1 MRTFLDKYFNYL
13 SLAPAVLILVV
24 LTLYP
29 VVSLV
34 QMSLSSETLAA
45 GRLEWRF
52 VGFENFRAIAR
63 DATALVS
70 LTNTLRL
77 VVISVV
83 VETLL
88 GLGLA
93 LLISQTKTL
102 NLFYR
107 TLTILPLL
115 IPPIAI
121 GAMWFMMLQFNYG
134 FINTFLFQFGMQ
146 GPTWL
151 SSPGLAFGSVVVVDI
166 WHWTSF
172 QFLILLAGLE
182 SLPHE
187 LNEAAEID
195 GANRWQQLR
204 FITLPLLR
212 PIILVAVTLRTI
224 FAFKVFEQI
233 YLLTGGGPG
242 NATEVISSYIQSV
255 YFEQGRLGYGAAL
268 SLATALAITLFIV
281 FYQIVLV
288 AGRKTT

>member
-13 SLAPAVLILVV
+13 SLAPAVIVLVA

-29 VVSLV
+29 VFSLV
-34 QMSLSSETLAA
+34 QMSLSNETLTA
-45 GRLEWRF
+45 GRIVWRF
-52 VGFENFRAIAR
+52 VGLENFRAIAR

-70 LTNTLRL
+70 LTNTLKL
-77 VVISVV
+77 VIISVL

-107 TLTILPLL
+107 TLSILPLL

-134 FINTFLFQFGMQ
+134 FINTVLFQFGVQ

-151 SSPGLAFGSVVVVDI
+151 SSPGLAFGAVLVVDI

-195 GANRWQQLR
+195 GANRWQQLK

-255 YFEQGRLGYGAAL
+255 YFKQGRLGWV
-268 SLATALAITLFIV
+268 TALRSL
-281 FYQIVLV
+281 
-288 AGRKTT
+288 

>member
-1 MRTFLDKYFNYL
+1 M
-13 SLAPAVLILVV
+13 VV
-24 LTLYP
+24 LLALTVYP

-34 QMSLSSETLAA
+34 QMSLSSA
-45 GRLEWRF
+45 GIEGGQIVWEF
-52 VGFENFRAIAR
+52 VGFQNFRTMV
-63 DATALVS
+63 DDPTALVS
-70 LTNTLRL
+70 FTNTLKL

-83 VETLL
+83 VETA
-88 GLGLA
+88 LGLA
-93 LLISQTKTL
+93 LALLVSGTKTL

-107 TLTILPLL
+107 TVAILPLL

-121 GAMWFMMLQFNYG
+121 GAIWFMMLQFNYG
-134 FINTFLFQFGMQ
+134 FVNTVLFQFGLQ

-151 SSPGLAFGSVVVVDI
+151 ADPGLAFGSVLVVDI

-187 LNEAAEID
+187 LDEAARID
-195 GANRWQQLR
+195 GANRWQLLR
-204 FITLPLLR
+204 HITLPLLR

-242 NATEVISSYIQSV
+242 NATEVISSYIESV
-255 YFEQGRLGYGAAL
+255 YFEQGRMGYGAAL
-268 SLATALAITLFIV
+268 SLVTALAITLFIV
-281 FYQIVLV
+281 FYQTVLV
-288 AGRKTT
+288 SRVRAE